1 MTSLADGVDRG
12 AIRRSAIGIG
22 CAAAAILAV
31 VVGTGLLITRTP
43 AGTAVVTGDLALLD
57 ALGRHRTLALDELS
71 VWGTHLASTEVVIGV
86 GVFAGLAGSVLVRH
100 WWPMLLMVLSVGG
113 ETQLFVWAS
122 LLVGRARPP
131 LPRLDGVLPPTSSF
145 PSGHTAAAI
154 CLYGGIAAMVLL
166 ATSRWWRWPVLG
178 IAFIAVVVVA
188 LSRLYRIAHHPSDIL
203 GSLLL
208 GIPWA
213 TAVALVIAHATT
225 AIGTDPRAWIP
236 SIGSP

>member
-12 AIRRSAIGIG
+12 AIGRAALRLG
-22 CAAAAILAV
+22 CAAGAILAV
-31 VVGTGLLITRTP
+31 VVGTGLLITRTR
-43 AGTAVVTGDLALLD
+43 AGTAVVDGDLALLGG
-57 ALGRHRTLALDELS
+57 LERHRTLALNELS
-71 VWGTHLASTEVVIGV
+71 GWGTHLASTEVVIGV
-86 GVFAGLAGSVLVRH
+86 GVFAGLAGAVLLRH
-100 WWPMLLMVLSVGG
+100 WWPLLLMVLSVGG
-113 ETQLFVWAS
+113 ETQLFVWAT

-154 CLYGGIAAMVLL
+154 CLYGGIAAVVLL

-208 GIPWA
+208 GIPWTA
-213 TAVALVIAHATT
+213 AVALVLAHATT
-225 AIGTDPRAWIP
+225 AISTGPRARTP